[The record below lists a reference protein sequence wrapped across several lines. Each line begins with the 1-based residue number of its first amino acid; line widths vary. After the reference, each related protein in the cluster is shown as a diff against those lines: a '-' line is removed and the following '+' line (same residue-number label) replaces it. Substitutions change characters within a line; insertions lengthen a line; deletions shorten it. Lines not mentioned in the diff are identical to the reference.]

1 MASFFGAVYEF
12 FNPVPVIPDVPVNA
26 FVPVV
31 LPASPVPVAF
41 VPAFEGRCPT
51 RLAFVPASS
60 CIVTTR

>member
-12 FNPVPVIPDVPVNA
+12 FNPVPVIPDVPVYA
-26 FVPVV
+26 FVPAV

-41 VPAFEGRCPT
+41 VPFVP
-51 RLAFVPASS
+51 AFVPASSS